1 MKLSKKYLNKLI
13 QESIFSYF
21 SKPKQA
27 KATFGDPDETPIER
41 RTQYGD
47 KEFQDARKSTG
58 RSDAYTKQLDKATK
72 EFMKR
77 NMGYMYEII
86 DKLNQRLV
94 ITNAHLKSFD
104 NVKGPIKTGDVDQ
117 YIKGAPRSREFYNY
131 KVQVRV
137 EYKGKFII
145 NSFKQ
150 PVNVINHFGIVDSHN
165 KDVIDEA
172 VSQIRRAVEYTY
184 RDKEYDTALQKL
196 KEAVVNFQENTA
208 TLNDQAF
215 NITMKVIKMVPEW
228 KKEYFDGNVF
238 NPEGKTGY
246 AARIEGFKG
255 YPVADFLKT
264 LK

>member
-1 MKLSKKYLNKLI
+1 MKIRKKYLNKLI

-21 SKPKQA
+21 SKPKRA
-27 KATFGDPDETPIER
+27 KAAFGDPDETPIER

-58 RSDAYTKQLDKATK
+58 RSDAYTKQLNKATK

-104 NVKGPIKTGDVDQ
+104 NVKGPIKTGKVDQ

-131 KVQVRV
+131 EVQTKV
-137 EYKGKFII
+137 KLPGKTFT
-145 NSFKQ
+145 NSFQ
-150 PVNVINHFGIVDSHN
+150 EPSRVINHFGSINSRN

-172 VSQIRRAVEYTY
+172 VSQIKRAVEYTY
-184 RDKEYDTALQKL
+184 RNKEYDTALQKL
-196 KEAVVNFQENTA
+196 KEVVVSFQENTA

-215 NITMKVIKMVPEW
+215 NITMKVIKMLPEW
-228 KKEYFDGNVF
+228 EKEYFDGNVF

-246 AARIEGFKG
+246 APRIERFKG
-255 YPVADFLKT
+255 YPIPDFLKT